1 MAEAACSPV
10 VVVTTSA
17 EGVAGEGAASVVVT
31 VSHASPVVVAAT
43 GRSTGV
49 LKQGYLVKKV
59 NQLTS

>member
-17 EGVAGEGAASVVVT
+17 EGVAGEGAASVAVT
-31 VSHASPVVVAAT
+31 VSHASPVVAAT

-59 NQLTS
+59 SQLTS